1 MEEERKKKEKEID
14 PEMAKLHAEFLK
26 MFIQGL

>member
-1 MEEERKKKEKEID
+1 MEEERKKTEKEID